1 MEGTRMHAIVLLA
14 AEHELMALL
23 IRDLQRDRGAD
34 EMTKRYALR
43 RLSALIGSHS
53 TIEEEMF
60 YAAFRKAA
68 TTPEDEVLYYE
79 ALAEHRA
86 LTELMLPDLMRTPL
100 AAAAFPGRLKAL
112 QEQLEHHFA
121 EEEEEIF
128 PRIRELFDDRQLEDI
143 GARMARRRT
152 EIGLIG

>member
-1 MEGTRMHAIVLLA
+1 MHAIVLLA

-23 IRDLQRDRGAD
+23 IRDLQRDRTAD

-43 RLSALIGSHS
+43 RLAALIGSHS
-53 TIEEEMF
+53 TIEEEIL
-60 YAAFRKAA
+60 YAAFRKTA
-68 TTPEDEVLYYE
+68 TTPEDQILYYE
-79 ALAEHRA
+79 ALAEHRS

-100 AAAAFPGRLKAL
+100 ASPAFPGRLKAL

-128 PRIRELFDDRQLEDI
+128 PRIKELVGDRQLEEM
-143 GARMARRRT
+143 GVSMARRRA